1 MPRIAK
7 TYADTLKAD
16 PDIELIHF
24 SCDRDDAKA
33 MAWAKEHDVKFPV
46 VKPKGGNPLN
56 LHARGIPHLFIVKN
70 DGTVLEEGHPASLFK
85 EEKLRAL
92 KQK

>member
-1 MPRIAK
+1 
-7 TYADTLKAD
+7 
-16 PDIELIHF
+16 
-24 SCDRDDAKA
+24 

-46 VKPKGGNPLN
+46 VKPKDGNPLN
-56 LHARGIPHLFIVKN
+56 LRTRGIPHLFIVKN

-92 KQK
+92 KQ